1 MANPVVH
8 FEVVG
13 SDAQALQGFYKEAF
27 GWQVEPVMPTYAMV
41 LPGAEE
47 GINGGVG
54 AGPEGGGQSH
64 VTFYVEVSDLE
75 ETLRT
80 IEGLGGSTVM
90 PPADVP
96 NGPRL
101 AMFADPEGHLIGLI
115 QAGTRRQR

>member
-8 FEVVG
+8 FEVLG
-13 SDAQALQGFYKEAF
+13 SDAEALQGFYKEAF

-54 AGPEGGGQSH
+54 AAPDSGGQSH
-64 VTFYVEVSDLE
+64 VTFYVEVADLD

-96 NGPRL
+96 NGPGWRCS
-101 AMFADPEGHLIGLI
+101 P
-115 QAGTRRQR
+115 TRRGT